1 MRQIFPNNIF
11 STLFI
16 LSIDE
21 ENKKGIEIKDSSLII
36 EEISAD
42 QNAIGLIPS
51 LDLINHRDLFV
62 SKKLGVSLNGLLSNS
77 YVYFNSENAEINK
90 LNLQGDISTNEVILS
105 KIIFQERYNTVP
117 EITLDSN
124 EKLSDAK
131 NYLISGNNNWKDN
144 IFRKGTSFS
153 EQVADMIEFP
163 YVNFIFASQ
172 EKSIIEEFNSRFE
185 KVGKKILSNAEE
197 NLNKIGLD
205 ESVNEFIIKNLDGVK
220 FDFTEYDNT
229 AFSEI
234 LKLAYYHQILDD
246 LFDIKFV

>member
-21 ENKKGIEIKDSSLII
+21 ENKKRIEIKDSSLII

-90 LNLQGDISTNEVILS
+90 LNLKGDISTNEVILS
-105 KIIFQERYNTVP
+105 KIIFQERYSTVP

-124 EKLSDAK
+124 EKFSDSK
-131 NYLISGNNNWKDN
+131 NYLISGNNNWKGN
-144 IFRKGTSFS
+144 IFRRGTSFS
-153 EQVADMIEFP
+153 EQVAEMIDFP

-172 EKSIIEEFNSRFE
+172 QKSIIEEFNSRFE
-185 KVGKKILSNAEE
+185 KVGEKILSNAEE

-205 ESVNEFIIKNLDGVK
+205 EVVNEFIMNNLDGVK

-229 AFSEI
+229 AFSEL